1 MTHVTEYPQPGE
13 MHCHPFVFN
22 QAMPA
27 TPEPTTYPLAPTVVA
42 RFMGLGLVLVAVLVF
57 VGTLLVAL
65 LDLPADLMV
74 ALLVVAVLGIVV
86 LAWWLRSRA
95 WVLSCDDKGYAV
107 RLVRGAGVTQARW
120 TDVEDAATTTRHG
133 VPCVVLRL
141 QDGRTTTIPVG
152 VLAVDREQFVRDL
165 QDRLQAARG
174 LKPYRPEPRAD

>member
-1 MTHVTEYPQPGE
+1 

-95 WVLSCDDKGYAV
+95 WVLSCDDTGYAV

-120 TDVEDAATTTRHG
+120 TDVEDAATTTRHCAASAG
-133 VPCVVLRL
+133 AGTPSPGASRSPAATRSWRAP
-141 QDGRTTTIPVG
+141 RTPPV
-152 VLAVDREQFVRDL
+152 ASSR
-165 QDRLQAARG
+165 
-174 LKPYRPEPRAD
+174 